1 MESISPLN
9 NIIDKLNSNQGVV
22 SVIIFILTI
31 LLAWAVGFLKWI
43 RNEISKSKR
52 SKKIICAWRVYP
64 TTLVENSDHI
74 EYKFGP
80 IFQNKNDEII
90 KDFWIN
96 FSSSGFDLG
105 IEETPQTVLLKGWN
119 MRNEALNLIL
129 KDGESLAP
137 QNFIEPFI
145 IVVKLKK
152 DLPEHGAW
160 IYISYG
166 VSNSPKNEVNYKLSY
181 SELKKF
187 INGSK
192 HSTEDFLRYI
202 GANGFNFLKT
212 KIIRMFWK

>member
-1 MESISPLN
+1 MIDVLN
-9 NIIDKLNSNQGVV
+9 NNQGVV
-22 SVIIFILTI
+22 SVVIFILTI
-31 LLAWAVGFLKWI
+31 LFAWAIGLLRWI
-43 RNEISKSKR
+43 RNEILKSEK

-64 TTLVENSDHI
+64 NTLNENSDYF

-96 FSSSGFDLG
+96 FSSSGFDMHL
-105 IEETPQTVLLKGWN
+105 EETPQTILFKGWN
-119 MRNEALNLIL
+119 MRNEALNLIF
-129 KDGESLAP
+129 KNEERFAP

-145 IVVKLKK
+145 IVIKLKK

-166 VSNSPKNEVNYKLSY
+166 LSNSPKNEVNYCLTY

-187 INGSK
+187 VDGTK
-192 HSTEDFLRYI
+192 YSTENFLEYI
-202 GANGFNFLKT
+202 GAKGFNFFKT

>member
-1 MESISPLN
+1 MADLLN
-9 NIIDKLNSNQGVV
+9 NNQGVV
-22 SVIIFILTI
+22 SVVIFILTI

-43 RNEISKSKR
+43 RIEMLKNKKSKR
-52 SKKIICAWRVYP
+52 IICAWRVYP
-64 TTLVENSDHI
+64 TTLIENDDYI

-96 FSSSGFDLG
+96 FSSSGFNLNL
-105 IEETPQTVLLKGWN
+105 EETPQTILLKGWN

-145 IVVKLKK
+145 ISIKLKK
-152 DLPEHGAW
+152 NLPEHGAW
-160 IYISYG
+160 IYMSYG
-166 VSNSPKNEVNYKLSY
+166 VSNSPKNVVNYTLNY

-192 HSTEDFLRYI
+192 HSTEDLLKYI
-202 GANGFNFLKT
+202 GANGSNFFKT
-212 KIIRMFWK
+212 KIIRIFWKK